1 MDKIRQKGRV
11 QDQHDARRRRQ
22 LHKRRGGIDMLVGPL
37 QESVLGRHIEPLL
50 PKSMV
55 LCDRPGLVLSV
66 QTVFRWSSSAAAA
79 TEAAASAVTLV
90 FLFAAV

>member
-1 MDKIRQKGRV
+1 MDKIRQKGWV
-11 QDQHDARRRRQ
+11 QDQHSARRRRQ
-22 LHKRRGGIDMLVGPL
+22 LHKRRGGIDMLVVPL

-50 PKSMV
+50 PKSIV

-66 QTVFRWSSSAAAA
+66 RTVFRRSSSAAAA
-79 TEAAASAVTLV
+79 TEAAALSVTLV